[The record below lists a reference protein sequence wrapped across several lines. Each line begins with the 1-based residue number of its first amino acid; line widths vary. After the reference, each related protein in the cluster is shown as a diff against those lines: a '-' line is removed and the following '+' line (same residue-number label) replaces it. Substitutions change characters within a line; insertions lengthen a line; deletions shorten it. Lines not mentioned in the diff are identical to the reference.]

1 MSNNIG
7 HPSSVADGR
16 VKLGKEGQLALLAAR
31 LGNGGAG
38 KGGNKRLVISKQS
51 ERTAIKKVTVVEE
64 QCCGSRSRSGRI
76 WTFFSDPVK
85 FSGSGSGSSSGS
97 DHKKSYNKK

>member
-1 MSNNIG
+1 M
-7 HPSSVADGR
+7 ADGR

-64 QCCGSRSRSGRI
+64 QCCGSRSGSGRK
-76 WTFFSDPVK
+76 WTFFSDQVK
-85 FSGSGSGSSSGS
+85 FSGSGS
-97 DHKKSYNKK
+97 DHKSLITRSKSNKLKRYFCE